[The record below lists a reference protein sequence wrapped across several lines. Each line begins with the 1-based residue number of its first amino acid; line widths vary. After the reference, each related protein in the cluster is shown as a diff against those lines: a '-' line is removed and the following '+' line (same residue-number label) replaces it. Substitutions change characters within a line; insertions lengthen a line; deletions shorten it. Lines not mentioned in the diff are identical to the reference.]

1 MVARVDVDKRK
12 PRNVRGFGK
21 LSTGVQRVDSRHH
34 RSQSLSFSSPGH
46 PEHTRRQSTT
56 RMPTPA
62 RHNWGTAASG
72 TLGRAAAMR
81 LGSGEFRRHWL
92 RRCAGPLAAQP
103 APSAA
108 PLRSARIARLEAALL
123 VSDRPLTARK
133 LALFAMLAD
142 ADDVLA
148 GIDQLNQ
155 AYDSGH
161 APFRIERVATGFQL
175 LTRPEFAPWLER
187 LHERH
192 SRLKLSP
199 PAMETLA
206 IVAYRQPLTRADVE
220 AVRGVQSGEMLKQLM
235 ERGLVRIVGEHD
247 SLGRPFLYG
256 TTRQF
261 LELFGLASPRDL
273 PDVGGLLRQDALVEV
288 AVDEAEFSE
297 SNDEAAAA

>member
-1 MVARVDVDKRK
+1 M
-12 PRNVRGFGK
+12 
-21 LSTGVQRVDSRHH
+21 
-34 RSQSLSFSSPGH
+34 
-46 PEHTRRQSTT
+46 
-56 RMPTPA
+56 PA
-62 RHNWGTAASG
+62 RHNWGNPASG
-72 TLGRAAAMR
+72 TLGRVSAMR
-81 LGSGEFRRHWL
+81 IGSGEFQRRWMQ
-92 RRCAGPLAAQP
+92 RGGASGADVAR
-103 APSAA
+103 PSGE
-108 PLRSARIARLEAALL
+108 PLRSARLARLEAALF

-142 ADDVLA
+142 ADDVLS
-148 GIDQLNQ
+148 GIEQLNL
-155 AYDSGH
+155 AYDAGG
-161 APFRIERVATGFQL
+161 APFRVERLATGFQL

-273 PDVGGLLRQDALVEV
+273 PDVGGLLRQDAVVEI
-288 AVDEAEFSE
+288 AVDEAELSE
-297 SNDEAAAA
+297 SPEEAAAA